1 MWLLLVLQL
10 SLCAVTVT
18 SSKFSHVILEQ
29 PNSCGGNEQ
38 VLSELK
44 AAVSQIQ
51 NKLDAGGA
59 NTGNTSSELKKTSR
73 SRPTYHIVVVVNA

>member
-1 MWLLLVLQL
+1 MWLLMLQL

-18 SSKFSHVILEQ
+18 SSKFSHVIIEQ

-38 VLSELK
+38 VLGELK
-44 AAVSQIQ
+44 AAVIQIH

-59 NTGNTSSELKKTSR
+59 NKGNASGELKKQVDS
-73 SRPTYHIVVVVNA
+73 PKPPP

>member
-44 AAVSQIQ
+44 AAMSQMQ
-51 NKLDAGGA
+51 KDVAQLNK
-59 NTGNTSSELKKTSR
+59 GNASSELKNK
-73 SRPTYHIVVVVNA
+73 